1 MGNLSIETAGTE
13 EEAAERLKDALAMEI
28 EEVGEINGEVYK
40 RGEGTQRTLGDLD
53 LLTQDA
59 DPSGKT
65 LVDSCNWFNKL
76 SRLEMLWTV
85 WHRWPEGT
93 RFPFNFYRHWAHFL
107 LRQTG

>member
-13 EEAAERLKDALAMEI
+13 EEAAERLEAALGMEI
-28 EEVGEINGEVYK
+28 NK
-40 RGEGTQRTLGDLD
+40 DGEGECEGEKWGEATQRTLGDLY

-59 DPSGKT
+59 YPSGKT
-65 LVDSCNWFNKL
+65 LAYARNGFNKL
-76 SRLEMLWTV
+76 SRLAMLWTV